1 MTTPVASARPKPR
14 PSAPPRLRWPAR
26 LRAGRRRARLSAG
39 VLVSLAVHTLLLGL
53 TFGSDAGLPGLAWSG
68 PDRRVGTP
76 DLHVVITGAP
86 VEPLPVPVEPPPR
99 AEPLPVL
106 SVPGPRQVD
115 LAAADPATPP
125 PPPPQPPPNSSAV
138 PVQPVAREAVV
149 EVPQRPVEPLA
160 AEPWR
165 LTESNHEAIASPVAS
180 PVVALRSADVRP
192 PEWSVPPV
200 PSQSE
205 EPTLATKA
213 PSVAASAPAI
223 DVPDVRD
230 VERERAQQS
239 RQQQSARDATLR
251 LEAEREQAERRARR
265 EESERQAQAAADA
278 ELAERARAELARVE
292 QARQE
297 AARQEAARQEAERA
311 AAQREEA
318 ARQAQRLAAEREQ
331 AAREQAV
338 REKAV
343 REQAA
348 REQAEREE
356 AARIEAQRLEAL
368 RQEAV
373 RREDE
378 ARVEQQREAARRDAE
393 RLETQRREAQARE
406 AQRREAERRDAEQ
419 REAARREAD
428 RRDAEQR
435 DAARREAEQRE
446 AAAQAAAREEAARVL
461 AARADDERREA
472 ARRAMGRQLDAEAAA
487 RDAARS
493 QSPTPNLL
501 PYSWSSAR
509 RGRLFG
515 RADPNTELVLY
526 AEAWAR
532 RIQLN
537 TGADLLREL
546 AGKNHRAPVVT
557 VAIRQ
562 DGSVESV
569 TLVVSSGA
577 SEVDDAVRRIVQG
590 LAPYPAF
597 SPALARVYDVI
608 EIRRTWHFDSAVRL
622 D

>member
-53 TFGSDAGLPGLAWSG
+53 TFGSDVGLPGLAWSG

-138 PVQPVAREAVV
+138 PVQPLAREAVV

-160 AEPWR
+160 AETWR

-180 PVVALRSADVRP
+180 PVVALRSADLPP

-200 PSQSE
+200 PPQSE

-230 VERERAQQS
+230 IERERALQS

-297 AARQEAARQEAERA
+297 AARQEAARQEAARQEAERA

-318 ARQAQRLAAEREQ
+318 ARQAQRLAAERELAAREQ

-368 RQEAV
+368 RQEAM

-419 REAARREAD
+419 REAARREA
-428 RRDAEQR
+428 
-435 DAARREAEQRE
+435 EQRE
-446 AAAQAAAREEAARVL
+446 AATQAAAREEAARVL

>member
-53 TFGSDAGLPGLAWSG
+53 TFGSDVGLPGLAWSG

-106 SVPGPRQVD
+106 SVPGSRQVD

-138 PVQPVAREAVV
+138 PVQPLAREAVV

-180 PVVALRSADVRP
+180 PVVALRSADLPP

-200 PSQSE
+200 PPQSE

-230 VERERAQQS
+230 VERERALQS

-297 AARQEAARQEAERA
+297 ATRQEAARQESERA

-318 ARQAQRLAAEREQ
+318 ARQAQRLAAEREQAAREQAAREQ

-368 RQEAV
+368 RQEAM

-378 ARVEQQREAARRDAE
+378 ARVNQQREAARRDAE

-406 AQRREAERRDAEQ
+406 AQRREAE
-419 REAARREAD
+419 

-487 RDAARS
+487 RDAART

-515 RADPNTELVLY
+515 RADPNAELVLY